1 MLLIKNSLMRWIH
14 WPILLSVCLH
24 VSVAATLFCSVIPEK
39 QPDAAL
45 MSVAMIQ
52 LAAEETPVSQPAAPE
67 PESEPEEPEPV
78 PEPVIPKPEVK
89 KLKPKPEVKK
99 KVVKKQ
105 SEPVEKTTEPLE
117 KPLANRTDN
126 NQNNLATHTVT
137 KSQNGPKVLSKALPI
152 YPSRAAALGIE
163 GNVRVKYDIDEDGRV
178 KNIEVISADPPNV
191 FDREVKKAMRK
202 WRYEK
207 IPAVGYITTV
217 KFKMTGVSQ
226 S

>member
-1 MLLIKNSLMRWIH
+1 MRWIH

-24 VSVAATLFCSVIPEK
+24 ISVAAALFCSAIPER
-39 QPDAAL
+39 QSDAAL

-52 LAAEETPVSQPAAPE
+52 LAAEEVSVSQPAAPE

-105 SEPVEKTTEPLE
+105 SESVEKTTEQLE

-126 NQNNLATHTVT
+126 DQNKPATNTEI
-137 KSQNGPKVLSKALPI
+137 KSQNGPKALNKSLPI
-152 YPSRAAALGIE
+152 YPSRASALGIE
-163 GNVRVKYDIDEDGRV
+163 GNVKVKYDIDEDGRV
-178 KNIEVISADPPNV
+178 KNIEVISANPPNV

-217 KFKMTGVSQ
+217 EFKITGISQ